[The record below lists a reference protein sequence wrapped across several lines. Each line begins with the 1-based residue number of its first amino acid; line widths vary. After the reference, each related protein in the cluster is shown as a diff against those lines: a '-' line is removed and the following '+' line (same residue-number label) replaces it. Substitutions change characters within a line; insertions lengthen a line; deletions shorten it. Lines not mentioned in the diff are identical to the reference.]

1 MQMQF
6 FEMTQNGS
14 AICARLRGVCRRFM
28 PVLGAFAL
36 LTGCQ
41 REPVQVYTVKKD
53 PPRTD
58 EHDHSQHEDQAPP
71 PTVPRAPRPQVSW
84 TLPAGWTETT
94 AGQMSVGSF
103 SIKGDG
109 GEAQVTI
116 TPLTKL
122 GGKDAEI
129 VNMWR
134 EQVGLEALPKE
145 EAAKQFEPVTI
156 GPDRGNLFQ
165 IEGKG
170 RPGEGNYAIVTAMVH
185 REEASWFYKLAGNA
199 ALVAAQKPVFI
210 EFLKS
215 IKLTEAT
222 AGSVA
227 AATPPAAPAAG
238 GATSGGK
245 FNWSVPSGWT
255 QTAPGAM
262 QVARFGVPEVNGA
275 KAEVFVSVFPND
287 TGGTLANVNR
297 WRRQVGLEEATEA
310 SLGDS
315 VTPLEG
321 AGAGAVFV
329 ELKGPKQTLLGAVVP
344 REGSYWFYK
353 LMGESAAVLPQKE
366 AFRGFAKSKP

>member
-1 MQMQF
+1 MRMQLS
-6 FEMTQNGS
+6 ENTQDRS
-14 AICARLRGVCRRFM
+14 ATLARLRRAV
-28 PVLGAFAL
+28 PVLCALAL

-41 REPVQVYTVKKD
+41 REEARMYTVKKD

-58 EHDHSQHEDQAPP
+58 EHDHSHEDEQAATPAPP
-71 PTVPRAPRPQVSW
+71 PKPRPQVSW
-84 TLPAGWTETT
+84 TLPKGWTESG
-94 AGQMSVGSF
+94 AGQMKMNVATF
-103 SIKGDG
+103 SIQGEG

-134 EQVGLEALPKE
+134 EQVGLEKLPRE
-145 EAAKQFEPVTI
+145 VAAKQFEPVSI

-170 RPGEGNYAIVTAMVH
+170 RPGEGPYAIVTAMVH

-199 ALVAAQKPVFI
+199 ELVAAQKPVFI

-215 IKLTEAT
+215 IKLTEAP
-222 AGSVA
+222 A
-227 AATPPAAPAAG
+227 AASSTEPAPVAST
-238 GATSGGK
+238 GASGSGGK
-245 FNWSVPSGWT
+245 FNWSVPSAWT
-255 QTAPGAM
+255 PIAPGPM
-262 QVARFGVPEVNGA
+262 QAARFTVPEVGGA

-287 TGGTLANVNR
+287 TGGLLANVNR
-297 WRRQVGLEEATEA
+297 WRRQIGLEDVTEA
-310 SLGDS
+310 GLGTC

-329 ELKGPKQTLLGAVVP
+329 ELNGPQQTLLGAVVP
-344 REGSYWFYK
+344 REGGHWFYR
-353 LMGESAAVLPQKE
+353 LTGGSAAVLPQKD